1 MSRAK
6 LVGKISVR
14 HVFGSKGEILSVV
27 MQDKEVSHKL
37 MRVVGIASDI
47 KTGEGD
53 NGPWTGLK
61 GQFKATNLVT
71 GEVFQSGQ
79 CFLPGVASDMVEGAL
94 KSGASAVEFGFDISV
109 VFDENSATS
118 YVYYAEPLFDTAEN
132 DPVALL
138 SARLEAEQ
146 KKLEAPKDVKKEP
159 VPEKKK

>member
-6 LVGKISVR
+6 LIGKISVR
-14 HVFGSKGEILSVV
+14 HVFGSKGNILSTVLG
-27 MQDKEVSHKL
+27 DKNISHKL
-37 MRVVGIASDI
+37 MQVVGIASDI

-79 CFLPGVASDMVEGAL
+79 CFLPSMANDMVEGAL
-94 KSGASAVEFGFDISV
+94 KGGASAVEFGFDISAM
-109 VFDENSATS
+109 FDESSSTS
-118 YVYYAEPLFDTAEN
+118 YVYQVEPLFETAEN

-138 SARLEAEQ
+138 TARLEAEQ
-146 KKLEAPKDVKKEP
+146 KKLEAPKEVEKES
-159 VPEKKK
+159 VHGKKK